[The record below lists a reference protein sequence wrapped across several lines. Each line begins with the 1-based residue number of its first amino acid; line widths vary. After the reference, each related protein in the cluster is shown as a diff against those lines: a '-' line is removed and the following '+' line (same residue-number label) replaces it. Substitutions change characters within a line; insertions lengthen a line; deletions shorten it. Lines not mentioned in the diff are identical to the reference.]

1 MNSSWSVSKIDRVL
15 CQFWNIPLLQSHSH
29 RRPDNPK
36 QMRQF
41 VLGQFTL
48 ESTFGAYE
56 KKENSLY
63 KPGSMHTSHA
73 LSFTSWLRLGEQLR
87 RNFGLTLWKDFPFLT
102 HYIIYNWD
110 KNACLCKSE
119 VFILFFFCRSLYT
132 SINTDLFGQNY
143 SGTAYY
149 GKLYNTWPKSSPV
162 WHFCAKKREI
172 VLTTIINRR
181 RRKKN
186 PFINSFH

>member
-63 KPGSMHTSHA
+63 KPGSMQPCTFFYFLTAIRRAASQKFRTNT
-73 LSFTSWLRLGEQLR
+73 LKRFSFSYTLHNLQLR
-87 RNFGLTLWKDFPFLT
+87 QKRLFMQIGGIYFVLFL
-102 HYIIYNWD
+102 
-110 KNACLCKSE
+110 L
-119 VFILFFFCRSLYT
+119 FIVYQYKYWLIRP
-132 SINTDLFGQNY
+132 
-143 SGTAYY
+143 
-149 GKLYNTWPKSSPV
+149 KLV
-162 WHFCAKKREI
+162 RHRI
-172 VLTTIINRR
+172 L
-181 RRKKN
+181 
-186 PFINSFH
+186 

>member
-1 MNSSWSVSKIDRVL
+1 MNSSWSLSKIDSVL
-15 CQFWNIPLLQSHSH
+15 CQFWNIPLLKSHSH
-29 RRPDNPK
+29 RRPNNSK

-41 VLGQFTL
+41 VLGQSTL
-48 ESTFGAYE
+48 ESTFGADA

-63 KPGSMHTSHA
+63 NPGSMHTGHA
-73 LSFTSWLRLGEQLR
+73 LSFTSWLRLGEQRR
-87 RNFGLTLWKDFPFLT
+87 RNFGLTLWKDEKKRLFMQIGGIF
-102 HYIIYNWD
+102 
-110 KNACLCKSE
+110 
-119 VFILFFFCRSLYT
+119 LFFFCRSLYT

-181 RRKKN
+181 RR
-186 PFINSFH
+186 